1 MSTGDLRRILSN
13 PEQTQEWLS
22 SIGAQDSDRAVA
34 NITSI
39 VASGLDDDGITNVT
53 QQLKYHLPV
62 VSDPDLALNNLER
75 FISSAPDASELS
87 ARFIADQKLLPSLLT
102 FFSCSQYLSDIL
114 TRDYDCFI
122 QLCETEGQLYS
133 LNSLIEIVWRKLES
147 APTKSHAM
155 EGLRQFKRQQQ
166 LRVAWGDLIDGNR
179 IEQVTQQISW
189 VAMAVCEAA
198 CRWARRDLE
207 AKFGIPLNQHQKRC
221 DYVILAMGKLGGT
234 ELNYSSD
241 IDLIMVYDQDGQT
254 DSRAARSNRE
264 FFGQLTRDI
273 VKLVNEITP
282 LGSAYRVDLRLRPE
296 GSKGAICHSQAQ
308 VLKYYDFQGRT
319 WERQALIK
327 ARPIAGDIALGES
340 LLKKLQ
346 TWIFRISLSRSDIS
360 GIKALKR
367 KIEKRAV
374 TQGEERT
381 NIKTGHGGIRDVEF
395 VIQFMQLLNGHERR
409 NLRTANTLVAIGR
422 LERAGCLTMSEKTR
436 LSQNYEWLR
445 KLEHRLQIMFDLQ
458 THNLPESESE
468 LQKVALRMGYASHN
482 GSTALEQFTDHLN
495 ETTEVNRMI
504 LNHLLHGAFVPLAF
518 QDGGNKEDGEDSD
531 DVPVEVELILEPEP
545 SVSMINDALSP
556 YGFRSNQNAYRRL
569 MDLAQEKT
577 KFLSP
582 RRCKHFFA
590 AIAKPL
596 LTEVAKTP
604 DPDATLVSLSS
615 ISDSLGAKGVLWELF
630 RFNTPTLSLYV
641 RLCASSDYLASI
653 FKSNP
658 GMIDELMDALQLQQL
673 PKYQRLADNLK
684 ELARGAEDLHLIV
697 LSFKNAYH
705 LRVGIRDIL
714 GRDEI
719 RDTHRTLSDIAEVCL
734 QTIARRQYDLLIQK
748 LAANPDKAPLADLS
762 PLVILGLGKLGGR
775 EPNYHSDLDV
785 IFLYDKDESFEA
797 VLGSQ
802 TTSQFFF
809 SELAANIT
817 RSITQSTASG
827 RLYELDSRLRPTGK
841 SGALAV
847 SVEEFLRY
855 FRSGKGQLWER
866 QSLCK
871 ARVVFGGPERATK
884 AVKIVQDAI
893 LVEPW
898 KDSMAGEVHKMRLAM
913 QKGATKQNLKRGVGG
928 TVDIEFAIQMLQ
940 LKHLADDPSLLAPG
954 TLEATERLIRAG
966 ILPKEQGQ
974 TLMDA
979 YQLLRSVEA
988 RLRLMNV
995 TARHDLPT
1003 NQAQLTKLAFL
1014 LNYAGP
1020 DELVDAISSCRKTV
1034 REQFEAIVGNVE

>member
-1 MSTGDLRRILSN
+1 MPTGDLRRILSN
-13 PEQTQEWLS
+13 PTQTQQWLT
-22 SIGAQDSDRAVA
+22 SIGTKDSARAVA
-34 NITSI
+34 NIRNI

-62 VSDPDLALNNLER
+62 VSDPDMALNNLER
-75 FISSAPDASELS
+75 FISSAPDASELGT
-87 ARFIADQKLLPSLLT
+87 RFIADQKLLPSLLT
-102 FFSCSQYLSDIL
+102 FFSCSQHLSDIL
-114 TRDYDCFI
+114 VRDYDCFI
-122 QLCETEGQLYS
+122 QLCQTEGQLYS
-133 LNSLIEIVWRKLES
+133 LNSLIEIVWQKVES
-147 APTKSHAM
+147 ATTKSHAM
-155 EGLRQFKRQQQ
+155 EGLRLFKRQQQ

-198 CRWARRDLE
+198 YRWARRDLE
-207 AKFGIPLNQHQKRC
+207 AKFGVPLNQQQQRC
-221 DYVILAMGKLGGT
+221 DYVILAMGKLGGA

-241 IDLIMVYDQDGQT
+241 IDLMMVYEQDGKT
-254 DSRAARSNRE
+254 DSQASRTNRE
-264 FFGQLTRDI
+264 FFSQLTRDI

-282 LGSAYRVDLRLRPE
+282 LGSAYRVDLRLRPQ
-296 GSKGAICHSQAQ
+296 GAKGAICHSQAQ
-308 VLKYYDFQGRT
+308 ILKYYDFQGRT

-327 ARPIAGDIALGES
+327 ARPVAGDIALGET

-346 TWIFRISLSRSDIS
+346 TWIFRISLASSDIS

-422 LERAGCLTMSEKTR
+422 LERAGCLTMSEATR
-436 LSQNYEWLR
+436 LSQNYQWLR

-458 THNLPESESE
+458 THNLPESELE
-468 LQKVALRMGYASHN
+468 LEKVAIRMGYASYS
-482 GSTALEQFTDHLN
+482 GSTALKQFTDHLN

-518 QDGGNKEDGEDSD
+518 QEGNNNGEDSD
-531 DVPVEVELILEPEP
+531 EVPIEVELVLEPEP
-545 SVSMINDALSP
+545 SVEMINDAIGP
-556 YGFRSNQNAYRRL
+556 YGFRNNEKAYRRL
-569 MDLAQEKT
+569 MDLAEEKT

-596 LTEVAKTP
+596 LTEVSKTP
-604 DPDATLVSLSS
+604 DPDATLISLSS

-658 GMIDELMDALQLQQL
+658 GMIDELMDALQLQEL
-673 PKYQRLADNLK
+673 PAYERLAENLN
-684 ELARGAEDLHLIV
+684 ELTRGAEDLHLIA

-748 LAANPDKAPLADLS
+748 LAANPDKAPPAEQS

-785 IFLYDKDESFEA
+785 IFLYDKDESFETI
-797 VLGSQ
+797 LGPQ

-817 RSITQSTASG
+817 RSITQSTSSG
-827 RLYELDSRLRPTGK
+827 RLYEIDSRLRPTGK

-847 SVEEFLRY
+847 SEEEFLRY

-871 ARVVFGGPERATK
+871 ARVVFGGPERANK
-884 AVKIVQDAI
+884 AMGIVQDAI

-898 KDSMAGEVHKMRLAM
+898 NDSMAAEVHRMRLAM
-913 QKGATKQNLKRGVGG
+913 QKCATKQNLKRGVGG

-940 LKHLADDPSLLAPG
+940 LKHLADDQSLMAPG
-954 TLEATERLIRAG
+954 TLDATERLTHAG
-966 ILPKEQGQ
+966 ILSEEQGQ
-974 TLMDA
+974 SLMES

-1003 NQAQLTKLAFL
+1003 DQAQLMKLAFL
-1014 LNYAGP
+1014 LNYSGP
-1020 DELVDAISSCRKTV
+1020 EELVDAISACRKTV
-1034 REQFEAIVGNVE
+1034 RTHFEAIVGNIQ